1 MKPIIICLDGVTLYD
16 VTLATVVGAVNQ
28 KYLYTSILKNFS
40 EIARFNGNTHTLKY
54 DNELSKAVT
63 EKVYYLK
70 RR

>member
-1 MKPIIICLDGVTLYD
+1 MKPIIICLDGVTLYE

-28 KYLYTSILKNFS
+28 RYLYTSMLKNGS
-40 EIARFNGNTHTLKY
+40 EIARFHGSTHTFKY